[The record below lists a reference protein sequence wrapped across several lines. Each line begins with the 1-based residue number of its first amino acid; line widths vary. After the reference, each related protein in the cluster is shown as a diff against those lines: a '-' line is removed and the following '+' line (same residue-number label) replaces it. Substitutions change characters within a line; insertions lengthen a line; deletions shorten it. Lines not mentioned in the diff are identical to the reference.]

1 LISAPLLELNA
12 VSRTYTSGGEPLT
25 VLTEVSLAI
34 QSGEFVAIMG
44 ASGSGKSTLMNIIG
58 CLDKP
63 SSGAYSIRGVEVAS
77 LNGDALAALRRDT
90 FGFIFQRYNLM
101 SDLSAVENAEVPAVY
116 CGMAKTQREAHASDL
131 LRELGLGDR
140 LEHHPNQLSGGQ
152 QQRVSIARALMNGG
166 PVILADEPTG
176 ALDSR
181 GGKEV
186 MAILEKLHGQG
197 HTIILVTH
205 DSDIAAYA
213 HRIIRITDG
222 RIISDEQQQKG
233 EAGNQT
239 QPGET
244 GKDAKPSVAA
254 LGESLK
260 MALRSLMRNRLR
272 TALTMLGIIIGVASV
287 VALMAIGN
295 GAKQDVLDRIQAMG
309 ANLLTIERGQPGVR
323 ASSGIVT
330 SFLPEDLPSIANV
343 PGVGMAIPETQLS
356 SLVRFGN
363 QDLTVTA
370 IGVSENFP
378 QAHDWPPQSGVFF
391 SAEHVT
397 RYAQVVVLGTTVAK
411 NLFPAGANPLGQYA
425 LIGNAPFLVIG
436 VLSSKGSTPR
446 GDDQDNSV
454 WLPYTTAG
462 ARIFGQ
468 RFFQRIIVKVKP
480 GVDMSAVQDGLH
492 TLLINRHGKEDFN
505 IRNMADTIAT
515 ANETQNTLTYLLA
528 AIAVISLIVGGIGVM
543 NIMQVSVTE
552 RTREIGIRMAIGA
565 RSFDVL
571 FQFLTEAV
579 MVCFIGGL
587 AGVVVGIGG
596 GLSTSAIAG
605 WRVIFTIA
613 PVVIAFACA
622 FLTGI
627 IFGYLPARKAAQ
639 LDPIDAL
646 ARD

>member
-1 LISAPLLELNA
+1 MPPPLLDLEA
-12 VSRTYTSGGEPLT
+12 IGRTYTSGGEPLT
-25 VLTEVSLAI
+25 VLTEVSLTI

-44 ASGSGKSTLMNIIG
+44 TSGSGKSTLMNIIG

-63 SSGAYSIRGVEVAS
+63 STGTYRIRGVDVAS
-77 LNGDALAALRRDT
+77 LDGDALAALRRET

-101 SDLSAVENAEVPAVY
+101 SDLSAVENTEVPAVY
-116 CGMAKTQREAHASDL
+116 CGMAKTERAAHASDL
-131 LRELGLGDR
+131 LRDLGLGDR
-140 LEHHPNQLSGGQ
+140 VQHHPNQLSGGQ

-176 ALDSR
+176 ALDSQ

-186 MAILEKLHGQG
+186 MAILEKLHGEG
-197 HTIILVTH
+197 HTIIVVTH
-205 DSDIAAYA
+205 DSDIAAHA
-213 HRIIRITDG
+213 HRIVRIADG
-222 RIISDEQQQKG
+222 RITSDEQQQKK
-233 EAGNQT
+233 AALQAQT
-239 QPGET
+239 VDAS
-244 GKDAKPSVAA
+244 KDATAGVAV

-260 MALRSLMRNRLR
+260 MAMRSLLHNRMR
-272 TALTMLGIIIGVASV
+272 TMLTMLGIIIGVASV

-309 ANLLTIERGQPGVR
+309 TDLLTIVRGAPGAR

-330 SFLPEDLPSIANV
+330 SFLPEDLPSIQSV
-343 PGVGMAIPETQLS
+343 PGVAMAIPETNQS
-356 SLVRFGN
+356 SLVRFGD

-370 IGVSENFP
+370 VGTGEDFP
-378 QAHDWPPQSGVFF
+378 QVHDWPPQSGVFF
-391 SAEHVT
+391 TADHVKS
-397 RYAQVVVLGTTVAK
+397 YAQVVELGQTVAK
-411 NLFPAGANPLGQYA
+411 NLFPQGTNPLGQYV
-425 LIGNAPFLVIG
+425 LIGSSPFQVIG
-436 VLSSKGSTPR
+436 VLSSKGLNSR
-446 GDDQDNSV
+446 GDDLDNSV
-454 WLPYTTAG
+454 WLPYSTAG

-468 RFFQRIIVKVKP
+468 RFFNNIVVRVSP
-480 GVDMSAVQDGLH
+480 DADMSVVQAELH
-492 TLLINRHGKEDFN
+492 TLLIKRHGKEDFN

-515 ANETQNTLTYLLA
+515 ASETQNTLTYLLA

-543 NIMQVSVTE
+543 NIMLVSVTE

-579 MVCFIGGL
+579 LVCFIGGL
-587 AGVVVGIGG
+587 AGVAVGIGG

-605 WRVIFTIA
+605 WRVIFTVSPI
-613 PVVIAFACA
+613 VLAFACA

-627 IFGYLPARKAAQ
+627 VFGYLPARKAAR
-639 LDPIDAL
+639 LDPIEAL

>member
-1 LISAPLLELNA
+1 MSSPLLELKA

-25 VLTEVSLAI
+25 VLKEVSLAI

-63 SSGAYSIRGVEVAS
+63 SSGTYSIRGVDVAS

-116 CGMAKTQREAHASDL
+116 RGMAQTQRAAHASDL

-140 LEHHPNQLSGGQ
+140 LQHHPNQLSGGQ

-176 ALDSR
+176 ALDSQ

-197 HTIILVTH
+197 HTIIVVTH
-205 DSDIAAYA
+205 DTDIAAYA
-213 HRIIRITDG
+213 HRIVRIADG
-222 RIISDEQQQKG
+222 RITSDEPQQKG
-233 EAGNQT
+233 DLNNQVQT
-239 QPGET
+239 GET
-244 GKDAKPSVAA
+244 GKDAKPGVAV
-254 LGESLK
+254 LGEALK
-260 MALRSLMRNRLR
+260 MALRSLLHNRMR
-272 TALTMLGIIIGVASV
+272 TVLTMLGIIIGVASV

-295 GAKQDVLDRIQAMG
+295 GAKQDVVERIQAMG
-309 ANLLTIERGQPGVR
+309 TDLLTIMRGPPAVR
-323 ASSGIVT
+323 ASAEMVT
-330 SFLPEDLPSIANV
+330 SFLPEDLPSIRSV
-343 PGVGMAIPETQLS
+343 PGVDMAVPETNLS
-356 SLVRFGN
+356 SLLRFGD

-370 IGVSENFP
+370 VGTGEDFP
-378 QAHDWPPQSGVFF
+378 QVHDWPPQSGVFF
-391 SAEHVT
+391 SAEHVKS
-397 RYAQVVVLGTTVAK
+397 YAQVVVLGQTVVK
-411 NLFPAGANPLGQYA
+411 NLFPEGTNPLGQYV
-425 LIGNAPFLVIG
+425 LIGSAPFLVIG
-436 VLSSKGSTPR
+436 VLSSKGLTTR
-446 GDDQDNSV
+446 GDDMDNSV

-468 RFFQRIIVKVKP
+468 RFFNDIVVRVKLDA
-480 GVDMSAVQDGLH
+480 DMSVVQAGLH
-492 TLLINRHGKEDFN
+492 TLLMKRHGKEDFN
-505 IRNMADTIAT
+505 IRNMADTIA
-515 ANETQNTLTYLLA
+515 AADETQNTLTYLLA
-528 AIAVISLIVGGIGVM
+528 AIAVISLVVGGIGVM
-543 NIMQVSVTE
+543 NIMLVSVTE

-587 AGVVVGIGG
+587 AGIVVGIGG

-605 WRVIFTIA
+605 WRVIFTVA
-613 PVVIAFACA
+613 PIVIAFACA

-646 ARD
+646 ARE

>member
-1 LISAPLLELNA
+1 MSSPLLELIA

-25 VLTEVSLAI
+25 VLKEVSLVI
-34 QSGEFVAIMG
+34 QGGEFVAIMG

-63 SSGAYSIRGVEVAS
+63 TTGTYRIRGIDVAT
-77 LNGDALAALRRDT
+77 LNSDSLAALRRDT

-116 CGMAKTQREAHASDL
+116 CGMAKTERHTHASDL
-131 LRELGLGDR
+131 LRELGLGER

-176 ALDSR
+176 ALDSQ

-213 HRIIRITDG
+213 YRIVRITDG
-222 RIISDEQQQKG
+222 RITSDEQQKAGAADQAETG
-233 EAGNQT
+233 EAA
-239 QPGET
+239 
-244 GKDAKPSVAA
+244 KDAKPGGAI

-260 MALRSLMRNRLR
+260 MAMSSLLHNRMR
-272 TALTMLGIIIGVASV
+272 TVLTMLGIIIGVASV

-295 GAKQDVLDRIQAMG
+295 GAKQDVLERIQAMG
-309 ANLLTIERGQPGVR
+309 TDLLTIMRGPPAVR
-323 ASSGIVT
+323 ASAVAVT
-330 SFLPEDLPSIANV
+330 SFLPEDLPFISSV
-343 PGVGMAIPETQLS
+343 PGVANSIPETNVS
-356 SLVRFGN
+356 SLLRYGD
-363 QDLTVTA
+363 QDLTILVVGT
-370 IGVSENFP
+370 GQDFP
-378 QAHDWPPQSGVFF
+378 QVHDWPVESGVFF
-391 SAEHVT
+391 SAEHVR
-397 RYAQVVVLGTTVAK
+397 RYSQVVALGQTVVK
-411 NLFPAGANPLGQYA
+411 NLFPMNTNPLGQYI
-425 LIGNAPFLVIG
+425 LIGSAPFQVIG
-436 VLSSKGSTPR
+436 VMSSKGLDPR
-446 GDDQDNSV
+446 GNDMDNSV

-468 RFFQRIIVKVKP
+468 RFFNNIVVRVKP
-480 GVDMSAVQDGLH
+480 DADMSVVQSELH
-492 TLLINRHGKEDFN
+492 TLLIKRHGKEDFN
-505 IRNMADTIAT
+505 IRNMADTIET

-528 AIAVISLIVGGIGVM
+528 AIAVISLVVGGIGVM
-543 NIMQVSVTE
+543 NIMLVSVTE

-565 RSFDVL
+565 RGFDVL

-579 MVCFIGGL
+579 VVCFIGGL
-587 AGVVVGIGG
+587 LGVIVGVGG
-596 GLSTSAIAG
+596 GLATSELAG
-605 WRVIFTIA
+605 WRVIFTIT
-613 PVVIAFACA
+613 PIIIAFACA

-627 IFGYLPARKAAQ
+627 IFGYLPARRAAQ

>member
-1 LISAPLLELNA
+1 MPSPLLELNA
-12 VSRTYTSGGEPLT
+12 IGRTYTSGGVPLT
-25 VLTEVSLAI
+25 VLTDVSLTI

-63 SSGAYSIRGVEVAS
+63 SSGAYRIRGVDVAS

-116 CGMAKTQREAHASDL
+116 RGMEKPQRDARASDL

-140 LEHHPNQLSGGQ
+140 LQHHPNQLSGGQ

-176 ALDSR
+176 ALDSQ
-181 GGKEV
+181 GGREV
-186 MAILEKLHGQG
+186 MAILVKLHGQG
-197 HTIILVTH
+197 HTIIVVTH

-213 HRIIRITDG
+213 HRIVRITDG
-222 RIISDEQQQKG
+222 RITSDERQNG
-233 EAGNQT
+233 EAGNQAQT
-239 QPGET
+239 GESAME
-244 GKDAKPSVAA
+244 AKPGVAV
-254 LGESLK
+254 LGEALK
-260 MALRSLMRNRLR
+260 MALRSLLHNRLR

-295 GAKQDVLDRIQAMG
+295 GAKQDVLERIQAMG
-309 ANLLTIERGQPGVR
+309 TDLLTIERGPPAVR
-323 ASSGIVT
+323 AAAGIVT
-330 SFLPEDLPSIANV
+330 SFLPEDLPFIASV
-343 PGVGMAIPETQLS
+343 PGVAMTVPETNLS
-356 SLVRFGN
+356 SLIRFGD
-363 QDLTVTA
+363 QDLTVTVVGTGEDFP
-370 IGVSENFP
+370 GV
-378 QAHDWPPQSGVFF
+378 HDWPPQSGVFF

-397 RYAQVVVLGTTVAK
+397 RYAQVVTIGQTVAN
-411 NLFPAGANPLGQYA
+411 NLFPNGANPLGQYV
-425 LIGNAPFLVIG
+425 LIGNAPFMIIG
-436 VLSSKGSTPR
+436 VLSSKGSTAR
-446 GDDQDNSV
+446 GDDMDNSA

-468 RFFQRIIVKVKP
+468 RFFQHIIVRVKP
-480 GVDMSAVQDGLH
+480 GADMSVVQATLH
-492 TLLINRHGKEDFN
+492 TLLMKRHRTEDFN

-528 AIAVISLIVGGIGVM
+528 AIAVISLVVGGIGVM
-543 NIMQVSVTE
+543 NIMLVSVTE

-565 RSFDVL
+565 RGFDVL

-605 WRVIFTIA
+605 WRVIFTLGPI
-613 PVVIAFACA
+613 VIAFACA

-627 IFGYLPARKAAQ
+627 VFGYLPARKAAQ
-639 LDPIDAL
+639 LDPIEAL

>member
-1 LISAPLLELNA
+1 MPSPLLELKD
-12 VSRTYTSGGEPLT
+12 VSRTYSSGGEPLT
-25 VLTEVSLAI
+25 VLREVCLTI

-63 SSGAYSIRGVEVAS
+63 SSGTYSIRGVEVAS

-116 CGMAKTQREAHASDL
+116 CGMAKTDRAAHASDL

-140 LEHHPNQLSGGQ
+140 LEHHPSQLSGGQ

-176 ALDSR
+176 ALDSQ

-186 MAILEKLHGQG
+186 MAILEKLHSQG
-197 HTIILVTH
+197 HTIIVVTH

-213 HRIIRITDG
+213 HRIVRIADG
-222 RIISDEQQQKG
+222 RITSDEPQQKV
-233 EAGNQT
+233 EAGIQAQT
-239 QPGET
+239 GQTGNDAGPGA
-244 GKDAKPSVAA
+244 GI

-260 MALRSLMRNRLR
+260 MALRSLVHNRLR

-287 VALMAIGN
+287 IALMAIGN
-295 GAKQDVLDRIQAMG
+295 GAKQDVVERIQAMG
-309 ANLLTIERGQPGVR
+309 TDLLTIMRGPPAVR
-323 ASSGIVT
+323 ASAEIVT
-330 SFLPEDLPSIANV
+330 SFLPEDLPSIV
-343 PGVGMAIPETQLS
+343 GSQGVAMAIPETNLS
-356 SLVRFGN
+356 SLLRFGN
-363 QDLTVTA
+363 QDLMVTA
-370 IGVSENFP
+370 VGTGENFP
-378 QAHDWPPQSGVFF
+378 LVHDWPPQSGVFF
-391 SAEHVT
+391 SAEHVK
-397 RYAQVVVLGTTVAK
+397 RYAQVVTLGQTVVK
-411 NLFPAGANPLGQYA
+411 NLFPDGTNPLGQYV
-425 LIGNAPFLVIG
+425 LIGSAPFLVIG
-436 VLSSKGSTPR
+436 VLSSKGLTPR
-446 GDDQDNSV
+446 GDDMDNSV

-468 RFFQRIIVKVKP
+468 RFFNDFVVRVKP
-480 GVDMSAVQDGLH
+480 EADMSAVQAGLH
-492 TLLINRHGKEDFN
+492 SLLIKRHGKEDFN
-505 IRNMADTIAT
+505 IRNQADTIAT
-515 ANETQNTLTYLLA
+515 ADETQNTLTYLLA
-528 AIAVISLIVGGIGVM
+528 AIAVISLVVGGIGVM
-543 NIMQVSVTE
+543 NIMLVSVTE

-571 FQFLTEAV
+571 FQFLAEAV
-579 MVCFIGGL
+579 VVCFIGGL
-587 AGVVVGIGG
+587 AGVVAGLGG
-596 GLSTSAIAG
+596 GLATSAIAG
-605 WRVIFTIA
+605 WRVIFTVPPI
-613 PVVIAFACA
+613 VIAFACA

>member
-1 LISAPLLELNA
+1 MPSPLLELNA
-12 VSRTYTSGGEPLT
+12 IGRTYTSGGVPLT
-25 VLTEVSLAI
+25 VLTDVSLTI

-63 SSGAYSIRGVEVAS
+63 SSGAYRIRGVDVAS

-116 CGMAKTQREAHASDL
+116 RGMEKPQRDARASDL

-140 LEHHPNQLSGGQ
+140 LQHHPNQLSGGQ

-176 ALDSR
+176 ALDSQ
-181 GGKEV
+181 GGREV
-186 MAILEKLHGQG
+186 MAILVKLHGQG
-197 HTIILVTH
+197 HTIIVVTH

-213 HRIIRITDG
+213 HRIVRITDG
-222 RIISDEQQQKG
+222 RITSDERQNG
-233 EAGNQT
+233 EAGNQAQT
-239 QPGET
+239 GESAME
-244 GKDAKPSVAA
+244 AKPGVAV
-254 LGESLK
+254 LGEALK
-260 MALRSLMRNRLR
+260 MALRSLLHNRLR

-295 GAKQDVLDRIQAMG
+295 GAKQDVLERIQAMG
-309 ANLLTIERGQPGVR
+309 TDLLTIERGPPAVR
-323 ASSGIVT
+323 AAAGIVT
-330 SFLPEDLPSIANV
+330 SFLPEDLPFIASV
-343 PGVGMAIPETQLS
+343 PGVAMTVPETNLS
-356 SLVRFGN
+356 SLIRFGD
-363 QDLTVTA
+363 QDLTVTVVGTGEDFP
-370 IGVSENFP
+370 GV
-378 QAHDWPPQSGVFF
+378 HDWPPQSGVFF

-397 RYAQVVVLGTTVAK
+397 RYAQVVTIGQTVAN
-411 NLFPAGANPLGQYA
+411 NLFPNGANPLGQYL
-425 LIGNAPFLVIG
+425 LIGNAPFMVIG
-436 VLSSKGSTPR
+436 VLSSKGSTAR
-446 GDDQDNSV
+446 GDDMDNSA

-468 RFFQRIIVKVKP
+468 RFFQHIIVRVKP
-480 GVDMSAVQDGLH
+480 GADMSVVQATLH
-492 TLLINRHGKEDFN
+492 TLLMKRHRKEDFN

-528 AIAVISLIVGGIGVM
+528 AIAVISLVVGGIGVM
-543 NIMQVSVTE
+543 NIMLVSVTE

-565 RSFDVL
+565 RGFDVL

-605 WRVIFTIA
+605 WRVIFTLGPI
-613 PVVIAFACA
+613 VIAFACA

-627 IFGYLPARKAAQ
+627 VFGYLPARKAAQ
-639 LDPIDAL
+639 LDPIEAL

>member
-1 LISAPLLELNA
+1 
-12 VSRTYTSGGEPLT
+12 
-25 VLTEVSLAI
+25 
-34 QSGEFVAIMG
+34 
-44 ASGSGKSTLMNIIG
+44 
-58 CLDKP
+58 
-63 SSGAYSIRGVEVAS
+63 
-77 LNGDALAALRRDT
+77 
-90 FGFIFQRYNLM
+90 
-101 SDLSAVENAEVPAVY
+101 
-116 CGMAKTQREAHASDL
+116 
-131 LRELGLGDR
+131 
-140 LEHHPNQLSGGQ
+140 
-152 QQRVSIARALMNGG
+152 
-166 PVILADEPTG
+166 
-176 ALDSR
+176 
-181 GGKEV
+181 
-186 MAILEKLHGQG
+186 
-197 HTIILVTH
+197 
-205 DSDIAAYA
+205 
-213 HRIIRITDG
+213 
-222 RIISDEQQQKG
+222 
-233 EAGNQT
+233 
-239 QPGET
+239 
-244 GKDAKPSVAA
+244 
-254 LGESLK
+254 
-260 MALRSLMRNRLR
+260 
-272 TALTMLGIIIGVASV
+272 
-287 VALMAIGN
+287 
-295 GAKQDVLDRIQAMG
+295 MG

-323 ASSGIVT
+323 ASAGIVT
-330 SFLPEDLPSIANV
+330 SFLPEDLPSIVSV

-363 QDLTVTA
+363 QDLMVTA
-370 IGVSENFP
+370 IGVGENFP

-543 NIMQVSVTE
+543 NIMLVSVTE

-613 PVVIAFACA
+613 PIVIAFACA

-639 LDPIDAL
+639 LDPIEAL

>member
-1 LISAPLLELNA
+1 MPPPLLEMDA
-12 VSRTYTSGGEPLT
+12 ISRTYTSGGEPLT
-25 VLTEVSLAI
+25 VLTGVSLTI
-34 QSGEFVAIMG
+34 QGGEFVAIMG

-63 SSGAYSIRGVEVAS
+63 STGTYRIRGVDVAS
-77 LNGDALAALRRDT
+77 LDGDELAALRRET

-116 CGMAKTQREAHASDL
+116 CGMAKTERAAHASDL
-131 LRELGLGDR
+131 LRDLGLGDR
-140 LEHHPNQLSGGQ
+140 LKHHPNQLSGGQ

-176 ALDSR
+176 ALDSQ

-186 MAILEKLHGQG
+186 MAILEKLHDQG
-197 HTIILVTH
+197 HTIIVVTH
-205 DSDIAAYA
+205 DSDIASHA
-213 HRIIRITDG
+213 HRIVRIADG
-222 RIISDEQQQKG
+222 RITSDEQQLKG
-233 EAGNQT
+233 AAGIQVQT
-239 QPGET
+239 AEPE
-244 GKDAKPSVAA
+244 KDANAGVAV

-260 MALRSLMRNRLR
+260 MAVRSLLHNRMR
-272 TALTMLGIIIGVASV
+272 TMLTMLGIIIGVDSV

-309 ANLLTIERGQPGVR
+309 TDLLTIVRGAPGAR
-323 ASSGIVT
+323 ASAGIVT
-330 SFLPEDLPSIANV
+330 SFLPEDLPSIRSV
-343 PGVGMAIPETQLS
+343 PGVAMAIPETNQS
-356 SLVRFGN
+356 SLVRFGD

-370 IGVSENFP
+370 VGTGEDFP
-378 QAHDWPPQSGVFF
+378 QVHDWPPQSGVFF
-391 SAEHVT
+391 TADHVKS
-397 RYAQVVVLGTTVAK
+397 YAQVVALGQTVAK
-411 NLFPAGANPLGQYA
+411 NLFPQGTNPLGQYV
-425 LIGNAPFLVIG
+425 LIGSSPFQVIG
-436 VLSSKGSTPR
+436 VLSSKGLNSR
-446 GDDQDNSV
+446 GDDLDNSV
-454 WLPYTTAG
+454 WLPYSTAG
-462 ARIFGQ
+462 ARVFGQ
-468 RFFQRIIVKVKP
+468 RFFNNIVVRVSP
-480 GVDMSAVQDGLH
+480 GADMSVVQAELH
-492 TLLINRHGKEDFN
+492 TLLIKRHGKEDFN

-515 ANETQNTLTYLLA
+515 ASETQNTLTYLLA

-543 NIMQVSVTE
+543 NIMLVSVTE

-587 AGVVVGIGG
+587 AGVAVGIGG

-605 WRVIFTIA
+605 WRVIFTVLPI
-613 PVVIAFACA
+613 VLAFACA

-627 IFGYLPARKAAQ
+627 IFGYLPARKAAR
-639 LDPIDAL
+639 LDPIEAL

>member
-1 LISAPLLELNA
+1 MSEPLLELNA

-34 QSGEFVAIMG
+34 QSGEFVAVMG

-116 CGMAKTQREAHASDL
+116 CGMAKTQRETHASDL

-222 RIISDEQQQKG
+222 RITSDEQQKG
-233 EAGNQT
+233 ELGNQT
-239 QPGET
+239 QPGEM
-244 GKDAKPSVAA
+244 GKDAKPGVAV

-323 ASSGIVT
+323 ASAGIVT

-363 QDLTVTA
+363 QDLMVTT

-480 GVDMSAVQDGLH
+480 GVDMSMVQDGLH

-543 NIMQVSVTE
+543 NIMLVSVTE

>member
-1 LISAPLLELNA
+1 MSSPLLELNA
-12 VSRTYTSGGEPLT
+12 ISRTYTSGGAPLT
-25 VLTEVSLAI
+25 VLREVSLAI

-63 SSGAYSIRGVEVAS
+63 TTGTYRIRGVEVAS

-101 SDLSAVENAEVPAVY
+101 SDLTAVENAEVPAVY
-116 CGMAKTQREAHASDL
+116 CGMAKTQRAAHASDL
-131 LRELGLGDR
+131 LRELGLGER
-140 LEHHPNQLSGGQ
+140 LQHQPNQLSGGQ

-176 ALDSR
+176 ALDSQ
-181 GGKEV
+181 GGKDV
-186 MAILEKLHGQG
+186 MAILEKLHEQG
-197 HTIILVTH
+197 HTIIVVTH

-213 HRIIRITDG
+213 HRIVRIADG
-222 RIISDEQQQKG
+222 RITSDEPQQKG
-233 EAGNQT
+233 EAGNQSQT
-239 QPGET
+239 DKREE
-244 GKDAKPSVAA
+244 DAKPGVAV

-260 MALRSLMRNRLR
+260 MAWRSLVHNRMR

-295 GAKQDVLDRIQAMG
+295 GAKQDVLERIQAMG
-309 ANLLTIERGQPGVR
+309 TDLLTIVRGPPAVR
-323 ASSGIVT
+323 ASAVVVT
-330 SFLPEDLPSIANV
+330 SFLPEDLPSISSL
-343 PGVGMAIPETQLS
+343 PGVAMAIPETNVS
-356 SLVRFGN
+356 SLLRFGS

-370 IGVSENFP
+370 VGTGEDFP
-378 QAHDWPPQSGVFF
+378 QVHDWPPQSGVFF
-391 SAEHVT
+391 SADHVKT
-397 RYAQVVVLGTTVAK
+397 YAQVVTLGQTVVT
-411 NLFPAGANPLGQYA
+411 NLFPQDMNPLGQYV
-425 LIGNAPFLVIG
+425 LIGSSPFLVIG
-436 VLSSKGSTPR
+436 VMSSKGLSSR
-446 GDDQDNSV
+446 GDDMDNSV

-468 RFFQRIIVKVKP
+468 RYFNDIVVRVKP
-480 GVDMSAVQDGLH
+480 GADMGVVQAELH
-492 TLLINRHGKEDFN
+492 ALLMKRHGTEDFN

-515 ANETQNTLTYLLA
+515 ANATQNTLTYLLA
-528 AIAVISLIVGGIGVM
+528 AIAVISLVVGGIGVM
-543 NIMQVSVTE
+543 NIMLVSVTE

-565 RSFDVL
+565 RGFDVL

-587 AGVVVGIGG
+587 AGVLAGIGG
-596 GLSTSAIAG
+596 GLATSTIAG
-605 WRVIFTIA
+605 WRVIFTVAPIA
-613 PVVIAFACA
+613 IAFTCA

-639 LDPIDAL
+639 LDPIEAL

>member
-1 LISAPLLELNA
+1 MSEPLLELNA

-34 QSGEFVAIMG
+34 QSGEFVAVMG

-222 RIISDEQQQKG
+222 RITSDEQQKG
-233 EAGNQT
+233 ELGNQT

-244 GKDAKPSVAA
+244 GKDAKPGVAV

-323 ASSGIVT
+323 ASAGIVT

-343 PGVGMAIPETQLS
+343 PGVGVAIPETQLS

-363 QDLTVTA
+363 QDLMVTA
-370 IGVSENFP
+370 IGVGENFP

-480 GVDMSAVQDGLH
+480 GVDMSMVQDGLH

-543 NIMQVSVTE
+543 NIMLVSVTE